1 MKKNDFLIQY
11 FEKRKSKILKFFI
24 FFLLVFFLFFLINNS
39 VTPKNFIGKIHL
51 EGIINDKNELISQ
64 LNEISQNKNIKGLLL
79 IINSPGGTFVSS
91 REIQDSLE
99 KISAKIPTSA
109 YMKEMATS
117 GAYLASMGVQKIFAN
132 QGTITGSIGVI
143 LQTAQLTSLMEKI
156 GVKPIVIKSG
166 ELKATPNPLEKLDEE
181 KINYLKKIIV
191 QLQKEF
197 IDIVKQK
204 RNLNQTIIKEISTGR
219 IFTSKQA
226 LKLNLIDFIGNETD
240 ALDWIKKEGG
250 LDQEIDV
257 IELDKKNS
265 LYNILNTTFLKNSL
279 KPFNLNL
286 NNGILAI
293 WTPGL

>member
-24 FFLLVFFLFFLINNS
+24 FSLLVFFLFFLVNNKLS
-39 VTPKNFIGKIHL
+39 PKNFVGKIHL
-51 EGIINDKNELISQ
+51 EGIINDKSELINQ
-64 LNEISQNKNIKGLLL
+64 LNDISKNKNIKGLLI

-91 REIQDSLE
+91 KEIHDTLE
-99 KISAKIPTSA
+99 KISIKIPTSA
-109 YMKEMATS
+109 YIKEMGTS
-117 GAYLASMGVQKIFAN
+117 GAYLASLGVQKIFAN

-166 ELKATPNPLEKLDEE
+166 ELKATPNPLEKIDEE
-181 KINYLKKIIV
+181 KMIYLKKIIG
-191 QLQKEF
+191 QLQNEF
-197 IDIVKQK
+197 IDIVQQK
-204 RNLNQTIIKEISTGR
+204 RNLNQITIREISSGR

-226 LKLNLIDFIGNETD
+226 LELNLIDFIGNESD
-240 ALDWIKKEGG
+240 ALDWIKKEGN
-250 LDQEIDV
+250 LDQKIDV

-265 LYNILNTTFLKNSL
+265 LYNMLNTTFFKNSL

-293 WTPGL
+293 WTP

>member
-24 FFLLVFFLFFLINNS
+24 FFLLAFFLFFLINKNL
-39 VTPKNFIGKIHL
+39 TPTNFIGKIHL
-51 EGIINDKNELISQ
+51 EGIINDKNELIKQ
-64 LNEISQNKNIKGLLL
+64 LNEISQNKNIKGLLV
-79 IINSPGGTFVSS
+79 IVNSPGGTFVSS
-91 REIQDSLE
+91 REIHDSLE
-99 KISAKIPTSA
+99 KISMKIPTSA

-143 LQTAQLTSLMEKI
+143 LQTAQLTSLMDKI

-197 IDIVKQK
+197 IDIVEQK
-204 RNLNQTIIKEISTGR
+204 RNLNQTTIREISTGR

-226 LKLNLIDFIGNETD
+226 LKLNLIDFIGNEKD
-240 ALDWIKKEGG
+240 ALDWIKKEGD
-250 LDQEIDV
+250 LDQKIDV

-265 LYNILNTTFLKNSL
+265 LYNIFNTSFLKNSL
-279 KPFNLNL
+279 KPFNLNI

>member
-1 MKKNDFLIQY
+1 M
-11 FEKRKSKILKFFI
+11 
-24 FFLLVFFLFFLINNS
+24 
-39 VTPKNFIGKIHL
+39 
-51 EGIINDKNELISQ
+51 
-64 LNEISQNKNIKGLLL
+64 
-79 IINSPGGTFVSS
+79 
-91 REIQDSLE
+91 
-99 KISAKIPTSA
+99 KIPTSA

-181 KINYLKKIIV
+181 KINYLKKIID

-197 IDIVKQK
+197 IDIVEQK
-204 RNLNQTIIKEISTGR
+204 RNLNQTTIKEISTGR

-240 ALDWIKKEGG
+240 ALDWIKKEGD
-250 LDQEIDV
+250 LDQKIDV

-265 LYNILNTTFLKNSL
+265 LYNIFNTTFLKIL
-279 KPFNLNL
+279 LNL
-286 NNGILAI
+286 LI
-293 WTPGL
+293 